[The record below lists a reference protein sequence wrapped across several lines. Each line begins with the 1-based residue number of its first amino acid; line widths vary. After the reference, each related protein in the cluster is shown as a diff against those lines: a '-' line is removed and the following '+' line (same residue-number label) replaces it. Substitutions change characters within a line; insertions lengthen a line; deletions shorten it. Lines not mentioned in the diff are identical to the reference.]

1 MKSIVY
7 IGGFFS
13 NIFYSYLP
21 DNFGRKLSYTV
32 SWGTTCI
39 GLIVLASSWNIV
51 VAAIGLFLIGLGIDE
66 T

>member
-1 MKSIVY
+1 MQSIVY
-7 IGGFFS
+7 IGCFFS

-21 DNFGRKLSYTV
+21 DNFGRKFAYII

-51 VAAIGLFLIGLGIDE
+51 VAAIGLFLIGLGID
-66 T
+66 